1 MITPGPLRC
10 PPADETL
17 ARLNQPK
24 PRPRLNNKLR
34 TRRDRWRTRVSSADP
49 TGTDRSDAGQLPY
62 NHISCCGRSV
72 AALRLASRLIE

>member
-17 ARLNQPK
+17 TDLNQPK

-34 TRRDRWRTRVSSADP
+34 REHRQQSDDPWSAIPVRLRR
-49 TGTDRSDAGQLPY
+49 
-62 NHISCCGRSV
+62 
-72 AALRLASRLIE
+72 AARLELLGATARDS